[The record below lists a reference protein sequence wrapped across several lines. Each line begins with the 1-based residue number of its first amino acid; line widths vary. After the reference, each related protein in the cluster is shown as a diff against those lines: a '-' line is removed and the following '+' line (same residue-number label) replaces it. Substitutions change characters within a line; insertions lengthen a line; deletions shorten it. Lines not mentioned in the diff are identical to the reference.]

1 MQSHV
6 RRRSSRAALATP
18 LDDRPSPYLGGTSK
32 TPKVE
37 QAARMG
43 TAGAGVSEKDA
54 LGLGIGTARGGA
66 GAGGAGGGRDA
77 RGAPLRSGGRP
88 GEHGPPTTQ
97 EALARIG
104 SILLR
109 ILRTPRALALLGT
122 LSLVWFTSSYIRAN
136 SHHLS
141 RRPVN
146 PRLLPL
152 IRHSGNIVHYVSPKL
167 GGRLKSWHDY
177 QVQHDPNRPLTA
189 EELEAQ
195 SRHTFHP
202 NGLLLVNDKGRHPI
216 HLLIEDGER
225 KWKEKVAR
233 QSKTLSEAVREYKQR
248 YRRNPPKGFDD
259 WWRFCEENN
268 VQLRDE
274 YDQINH
280 DLAPHWALEA
290 HDSRH
295 RNKVMQD
302 RDHTFTVAM
311 HPGETQPTLHGPY
324 WDLKR
329 ATDIAE
335 MLSLFT
341 GRMHRPLNITYII
354 DDNPAVMLPYAQ
366 RERMVEL
373 GQAGEYYGPSEFIE
387 SEDPTLSNFAQAC
400 PPNSPLRRS
409 ERGEFTPDYSGEA
422 VRSFVWNHAK
432 IADLCLHPE
441 ARKLHG
447 HTMQQGV
454 PLGPLVPLFTF
465 AKMRLHSDILTTPIE
480 QWEAHYVGYE
490 PPWEGKS
497 MNKLLWRGSTTGV
510 EFNRHTP
517 WRKSQ
522 RARLHIMSH
531 ETEGTKTILWSQRGQ
546 LREANVSVATLND
559 LYMDTSFSG
568 ALQQC
573 DPETCELLERTMDL
587 KPTIGLDESNTYKYV
602 MDVDGN
608 GWSGRFHRLMSMRS
622 VVLKS
627 TAFPEWY
634 QDRVQEWVH
643 YVPIKVDYS
652 DVYDVM
658 AFFVG
663 TPDGQGG
670 HDSLAEKIGE
680 AGRQWARD
688 FWRFEDMAAYMYRL
702 SLEYVRILHH
712 DEGDVDYVEMPSFD
726 L

>member
-1 MQSHV
+1 MASHM
-6 RRRSSRAALATP
+6 RRRSSRIGLSTP
-18 LDDRPSPYLGGTSK
+18 LQPDDQRPTPFIGGVSRSPRQQQGRVLG
-32 TPKVE
+32 P
-37 QAARMG
+37 AP
-43 TAGAGVSEKDA
+43 TAGQTTG
-54 LGLGIGTARGGA
+54 LGLGLATHDEKVRPARRDRSRSRERTRTA
-66 GAGGAGGGRDA
+66 AGGG
-77 RGAPLRSGGRP
+77 
-88 GEHGPPTTQ
+88 PTAQ
-97 EALARIG
+97 EALRRFAA
-104 SILLR
+104 LLFR
-109 ILRTPRALALLGT
+109 LLRTPKGFTVFCTVSLL
-122 LSLVWFTSSYIRAN
+122 WFTTSYVN
-136 SHHLS
+136 KHSEQLS
-141 RRPVN
+141 RRPVH

-152 IRHSGNIVHYVSPKL
+152 IRHGGNLAQYVSPRL
-167 GGRLKSWHDY
+167 GNRLKDWHEW
-177 QVQHDPNRPLTA
+177 QVQNDPNRPLTP
-189 EELEAQ
+189 EELAVQ
-195 SRHTFHP
+195 TRHTFHP
-202 NGLLLVNDKGRHPI
+202 NGLLLVNPKGRHPVPV
-216 HLLIEDGER
+216 LIEQAEK
-225 KWKEKVAR
+225 KWKDKVAR
-233 QSKTLSEAVREYKQR
+233 QSRTLSEAVKEYKQR

-259 WWRFCEENN
+259 WWRFCEEHN

-274 YDQINH
+274 YDQITH

-295 RNKVMQD
+295 RNRVMQE
-302 RDHTFTVAM
+302 RDHTFTIAM
-311 HPGETQPTLHGPY
+311 HPGEPHPTIHGPY
-324 WDLKR
+324 AHIKR
-329 ATDIAE
+329 AADISD

-373 GQAGEYYGPSEFIE
+373 GQQGEYYGPSEFIE
-387 SEDPTLSNFAQAC
+387 GDDPNVSNFARAC

-409 ERGEFTPDYSGEA
+409 ERGEFTTDYSGD
-422 VRSFVWNHAK
+422 VQRSFIWRHQKAM
-432 IADLCLHPE
+432 DMCLHPE
-441 ARKLHG
+441 SRKLHG

-454 PLGPLVPLFTF
+454 PLGPLVPLFSF
-465 AKMRLHSDILTTPIE
+465 AKTPLHSDILTVPIE

-531 ETEGTKTILWSQRGQ
+531 DREGTKSVIWSQRGQ
-546 LREANVSVATLND
+546 LRESNFSLATIND

-573 DPETCELLERTMDL
+573 DPETCDLLERTMDL
-587 KPTIGLDESNTYKYV
+587 KPTIGLDESNTYKYLI
-602 MDVDGN
+602 DVDGN
-608 GWSGRFHRLMSMRS
+608 GWSGRFHRLMSTRS

-634 QDRVQEWVH
+634 QDRIQEWVH

-652 DVYDVM
+652 DVYDTM

-670 HDSLAEKIGE
+670 HDSMAEKIGE

-688 FWRFEDMAAYMYRL
+688 FWRYADMAAYMYRL
-702 SLEYVRILHH
+702 SLEYARILHH
-712 DEGDVDYVEMPSFD
+712 DEGDVDYIEMPSFD
-726 L
+726 F

>member
-1 MQSHV
+1 MASHV
-6 RRRSSRAALATP
+6 RRRSSRANIN
-18 LDDRPSPYLGGTSK
+18 DDPRPSPYLGTGK
-32 TPKVE
+32 TPRVGGS
-37 QAARMG
+37 RFD
-43 TAGAGVSEKDA
+43 GALPPEG
-54 LGLGIGTARGGA
+54 GLGPAGGLGFGGA
-66 GAGGAGGGRDA
+66 GNLRGAARGSPRAADGGA
-77 RGAPLRSGGRP
+77 AP
-88 GEHGPPTTQ
+88 TMQ
-97 EALARIG
+97 QALARVA

-109 ILRTPRALALLGT
+109 ILKTPRALALLGT
-122 LSLVWFTSSYIRAN
+122 LGVVWFTTAYVRAN
-136 SHHLS
+136 SHQLS
-141 RRPVN
+141 ERPVH

-152 IRHSGNIVHYVSPKL
+152 IRHGGNVIHYVSPDL
-167 GGRLKSWHDY
+167 GSKVKSWHDY
-177 QVQHDPNRPLTA
+177 QVKNDPNRPLTP

-202 NGLLLVNDKGRHPI
+202 NGLLLVNPKGRHPI
-216 HLLIEDGER
+216 HLLIEDAER

-233 QSKTLSEAVREYKQR
+233 QSKTLSEAVREYKR
-248 YRRNPPKGFDD
+248 RHRRNPPKGFDD

-280 DLAPHWALEA
+280 DLAPHWALEG

-311 HPGETQPTLHGPY
+311 HPGETMPTLHGPY

-329 ATDIAE
+329 ATDIAD

-373 GQAGEYYGPSEFIE
+373 GEQGEYYGPSEFIE
-387 SEDPTLSNFAQAC
+387 GEDPTLSNFAQAC
-400 PPNSPLRRS
+400 APNSPLRRS
-409 ERGEFTPDYSGEA
+409 ERGEYTPDYSGEG
-422 VRSFVWNHAK
+422 VRSFVWNHGK
-432 IADLCLHPE
+432 VADLCLHPE

-465 AKMRLHSDILTTPIE
+465 AKTKLHSDILTTPIE

-531 ETEGTKTILWSQRGQ
+531 ETEGEKSIIWSQRGQ

-559 LYMDTSFSG
+559 LYMDTSFAG

-573 DPETCELLERTMDL
+573 DAETCDLLERTMDI

-602 MDVDGN
+602 FDVDGN

-627 TAFPEWY
+627 TVFPEWY

-643 YVPIKVDYS
+643 YVPVKVDYS
-652 DVYDVM
+652 DVYDIM

-680 AGRQWARD
+680 AGRRWARD
-688 FWRFEDMAAYMYRL
+688 FWRLEDMAAYMYRL
-702 SLEYVRILHH
+702 SLEYARLLHH
-712 DEGDVDYVEMPSFD
+712 DEGDVDFVEMPNFD
-726 L
+726 I